1 MISKE
6 VVSSPILSTF
16 QNYLVKN
23 SLLPLLAILF
33 LFSCNNDSQK
43 PETTKKDSAEVRFPE
58 ILTHA
63 DSIDQGLL
71 KIIDSIKGSP
81 FQKVSHTFTNGT
93 KITIEYSSP
102 GVKDRI
108 IWGGL
113 VPYDKVWVTGAH
125 QATTVTFSKK
135 VMIGDKIIP
144 AGKYAFFT
152 IPGREKWI
160 AIFNKRYDQHLAD
173 EYNEKE
179 DVIRIVTKPEKAHFT
194 ERLTYSLDEPEDNYA
209 MMSMTWDK
217 LQLLLGIE
225 LNQ

>member
-1 MISKE
+1 M
-6 VVSSPILSTF
+6 
-16 QNYLVKN
+16 KN
-23 SLLPLLAILF
+23 SLLSLIAFVL
-33 LFSCNNDSQK
+33 LFSCNNDSSNPK
-43 PETTKKDSAEVRFPE
+43 IAKKDSQEVRFPE

-63 DSIDQGLL
+63 DSLDQGILQRT
-71 KIIDSIKGSP
+71 DTIKGSP
-81 FQKVSHTFTNGT
+81 FQVVTNTFTDKT

-125 QATTVTFSKK
+125 MATSITFSKK
-135 VMIGDKIIP
+135 VMIGDKVIP

-152 IPGREKWI
+152 IPGKEKWI

-173 EYNEKE
+173 EYNQNE
-179 DVIRIVTKPEKAHFT
+179 DVLRIELKPEKAHWT
-194 ERLTYSLDEPEDNYA
+194 ERLTYSLYEQLDNEVA
-209 MMSMTWDK
+209 MKMNWERLELALVID
-217 LQLLLGIE
+217 

>member
-1 MISKE
+1 M
-6 VVSSPILSTF
+6 
-16 QNYLVKN
+16 KN
-23 SLLPLLAILF
+23 SFFLLLAILF
-33 LFSCNNDSQK
+33 LASCNNDSSK
-43 PETTKKDSAEVRFPE
+43 SEVAKKDTAEFRFPE
-58 ILTHA
+58 ILTTA

-71 KIIDSIKGSP
+71 KIVDTLKGSP
-81 FQKVSHTFTNGT
+81 FQTVSDTIDGT

-135 VMIGDKIIP
+135 VMIGDKTIP

-179 DVIRIVTKPEKAHFT
+179 DVVRIEIEPGKAYFT
-194 ERLTYSLDEPEDNYA
+194 ERLKYSLDKPLDNEVY
-209 MMSMTWDK
+209 MIMTWDR
-217 LQLLLGIE
+217 LTITVDID

>member
-1 MISKE
+1 M
-6 VVSSPILSTF
+6 
-16 QNYLVKN
+16 
-23 SLLPLLAILF
+23 A
-33 LFSCNNDSQK
+33 
-43 PETTKKDSAEVRFPE
+43 KKDTAEFRFPE
-58 ILTHA
+58 ILTTA

-71 KIIDSIKGSP
+71 KIVDTLKGSP
-81 FQKVSHTFTNGT
+81 FQTVSDTIDGT

-135 VMIGDKIIP
+135 VMIGDKTIP

-179 DVIRIVTKPEKAHFT
+179 DVVRIEIEPGKAYFT
-194 ERLTYSLDEPEDNYA
+194 ERLKYSLDKPLDNEVY
-209 MMSMTWDK
+209 MIMTWDR
-217 LQLLLGIE
+217 LTITVDID

>member
-33 LFSCNNDSQK
+33 LFSCNNDSPK

-71 KIIDSIKGSP
+71 KTIDTIKGSP
-81 FQKVSHTFTNGT
+81 FQKVSETIDGT

-125 QATTVTFSKK
+125 QATAVTFSKR
-135 VMIGDKIIP
+135 VMIDDKIIP

-152 IPGREKWI
+152 IPGREKWTV
-160 AIFNKRYDQHLAD
+160 IFNKRYDQHLAD

-179 DVIRIVTKPEKAHFT
+179 DVIRFETKPGKTHFT
-194 ERLTYSLDEPEDNYA
+194 ERLTYSLDKPLDNEVF
-209 MMSMTWDK
+209 MIMTWERLAITVD
-217 LQLLLGIE
+217 ID

>member
-1 MISKE
+1 
-6 VVSSPILSTF
+6 L
-16 QNYLVKN
+16 KN
-23 SLLPLLAILF
+23 GILPLLAFSF
-33 LFSCNNDSQK
+33 LVSCNNNSSN
-43 PETTKKDSAEVRFPE
+43 PETAKKDSAEVRFPE
-58 ILTHA
+58 ILTHN

-71 KIIDSIKGSP
+71 KIVDTIKGSP
-81 FQKVSHTFTNGT
+81 FQKVSEEHNGT

-125 QATTVTFSKK
+125 QATTVTFSKR
-135 VMIGDKIIP
+135 VMIGNKLIP

-160 AIFNKRYDQHLAD
+160 AIFNKRFDQHLAD

-179 DVIRIVTKPEKAHFT
+179 DVARIELKPEKAHFT
-194 ERLTYSLDEPEDNYA
+194 ERLTYSLDKPLDNEVIIQ
-209 MMSMTWDK
+209 MNWEK
-217 LQLLLGIE
+217 LELRIGIG